1 MRYLKV
7 TFHMESGKTIVVKF
21 DKFEIS
27 QLTRDGNRK
36 ITYNNSDRVFS
47 IYLDAVEF
55 VSIKKTF
62 YGQLFYKD

>member
-1 MRYLKV
+1 MK
-7 TFHMESGKTIVVKF
+7 SGKTIVMKF

-27 QLTRDGNRK
+27 KLSGTIGNRK
-36 ITYNNSDRVFS
+36 MTYTNEKAVFS
-47 IYLDAVEF
+47 MDIDAIEF